1 MPNNAISPH
10 RQMADFCSS
19 GENPSP
25 ACAFFVRAGARAQAQ
40 RQLREGSKLRRSAAA
55 RQRALHKERVIYH
68 IHNTCTINS
77 NSNIN
82 CLICLICFKVLQ
94 GCLRVLGFASPC
106 QKSCAH
112 CPAGARAQAQRQL
125 RRALSGARDRRQPM
139 SISNLIIIFIIT
151 LILLLLLL
159 ACSSNDNACSFA
171 SACWSNEQDDKTS
184 PRTEAALKNPLAAR
198 LCGAFVS
205 TK

>member
-1 MPNNAISPH
+1 MPNNAIPPH

-40 RQLREGSKLRRSAAA
+40 RQLRKGSALRRSLAA
-55 RQRALHKERVIYH
+55 RQHALHKERVIYH

-82 CLICLICFKVLQ
+82 CLICLICFK
-94 GCLRVLGFASPC
+94 GASRVLRFASPC

-112 CPAGARAQAQRQL
+112 CLAEARAQAQRQL
-125 RRALSGARDRRQPM
+125 RRALPGAHDRRQPM
-139 SISNLIIIFIIT
+139 SISNLIIIIFIIT
-151 LILLLLLL
+151 LIFIIILII
-159 ACSSNDNACSFA
+159 S
-171 SACWSNEQDDKTS
+171 
-184 PRTEAALKNPLAAR
+184 
-198 LCGAFVS
+198 
-205 TK
+205 

>member
-19 GENPSP
+19 GENHSP

-40 RQLREGSKLRRSAAA
+40 RQLREGSKLRRSLAA

-112 CPAGARAQAQRQL
+112 CPAEARAQAQRQL
-125 RRALSGARDRRQPM
+125 RRALPGAHDRRQPM

-151 LILLLLLL
+151 LIFIIILII
-159 ACSSNDNACSFA
+159 S
-171 SACWSNEQDDKTS
+171 
-184 PRTEAALKNPLAAR
+184 
-198 LCGAFVS
+198 
-205 TK
+205 

>member
-1 MPNNAISPH
+1 
-10 RQMADFCSS
+10 MADFCSS

-40 RQLREGSKLRRSAAA
+40 RQLRKGSALRRSAAA

-125 RRALSGARDRRQPM
+125 RRALSGAHDRRQPM
-139 SISNLIIIFIIT
+139 SISNLIIYFIIFIIT
-151 LILLLLLL
+151 IIIIIISL
-159 ACSSNDNACSFA
+159 NV
-171 SACWSNEQDDKTS
+171 K
-184 PRTEAALKNPLAAR
+184 
-198 LCGAFVS
+198 
-205 TK
+205 

>member
-1 MPNNAISPH
+1 MPDNAISPRRH
-10 RQMADFCSS
+10 LPDFCSS

-55 RQRALHKERVIYH
+55 RRRALHKERVIYH
-68 IHNTCTINS
+68 INNTSTINS
-77 NSNIN
+77 NSDIN
-82 CLICLICFKVLQ
+82 CLVCFKVLQGGQ

-125 RRALSGARDRRQPM
+125 RRALPGAHDRRQPM
-139 SISNLIIIFIIT
+139 SISNLIVFFYVMFFYLIFFYF
-151 LILLLLLL
+151 IL
-159 ACSSNDNACSFA
+159 
-171 SACWSNEQDDKTS
+171 
-184 PRTEAALKNPLAAR
+184 
-198 LCGAFVS
+198 
-205 TK
+205 

>member
-1 MPNNAISPH
+1 
-10 RQMADFCSS
+10 MADFCSS
-19 GENPSP
+19 GENPPP

-94 GCLRVLGFASPC
+94 GCLRVLRFASPC

-112 CPAGARAQAQRQL
+112 CLAEARAQAQRQL
-125 RRALSGARDRRQPM
+125 RRALSGAHDRRQPM
-139 SISNLIIIFIIT
+139 SISNLSFTLTLTLTLTLNLTLTLT
-151 LILLLLLL
+151 LII
-159 ACSSNDNACSFA
+159 S
-171 SACWSNEQDDKTS
+171 
-184 PRTEAALKNPLAAR
+184 
-198 LCGAFVS
+198 
-205 TK
+205 